1 MWWLRFGAT
10 SDLDARGGVRGR
22 WGEEVKVMHKVPLK
36 ALRGVGTR
44 LRGVGDEFYSSDLPT
59 YLTLAAAMTR

>member
-1 MWWLRFGAT
+1 M
-10 SDLDARGGVRGR
+10 V
-22 WGEEVKVMHKVPLK
+22 EEMTDKVPLK

-59 YLTLAAAMTR
+59 YLFSSVSLWEVHAPCEPE